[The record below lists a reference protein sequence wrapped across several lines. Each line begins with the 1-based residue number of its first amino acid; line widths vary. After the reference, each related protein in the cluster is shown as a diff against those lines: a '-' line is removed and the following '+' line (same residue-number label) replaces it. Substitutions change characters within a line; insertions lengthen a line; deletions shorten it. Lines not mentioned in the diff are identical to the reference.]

1 MQYITPHEK
10 LQVAVIVG
18 QDLDKSWTGF
28 YHFCFIMLRVKRN
41 HRSHSFGGEETTMV
55 SFFSTDEE
63 SI

>member
-18 QDLDKSWTGF
+18 QDLDKSWTEF

-41 HRSHSFGGEETTMV
+41 PPIKVGSSQQMWRASNRPFGLPQE
-55 SFFSTDEE
+55 
-63 SI
+63 